1 MWEIF
6 LELIVMV
13 DAVQER
19 DYNSDAL
26 GIVLLEFIYLFIFKE
41 FQPMTS
47 APDKNPRSLIQPLE
61 TLPVELTGTYYFLN
75 LYCFIYM
82 VQNYFHWS
90 ILAQKLISCWILT

>member
-26 GIVLLEFIYLFIFKE
+26 GIVLLEFILFHIYGAKLF
-41 FQPMTS
+41 
-47 APDKNPRSLIQPLE
+47 SLEHFGSKIDIMLDINMM
-61 TLPVELTGTYYFLN
+61 LLF
-75 LYCFIYM
+75 
-82 VQNYFHWS
+82 
-90 ILAQKLISCWILT
+90 

>member
-26 GIVLLEFIYLFIFKE
+26 GIVLLEFFFFFFFRE
-41 FQPMTS
+41 FQPMAS
-47 APDKNPRSLIQPLE
+47 APDKYSLSSDQDINQ
-61 TLPVELTGTYYFLN
+61 F
-75 LYCFIYM
+75 
-82 VQNYFHWS
+82 
-90 ILAQKLISCWILT
+90 

>member
-47 APDKNPRSLIQPLE
+47 APDKRSLSSNQDINQ
-61 TLPVELTGTYYFLN
+61 F
-75 LYCFIYM
+75 
-82 VQNYFHWS
+82 
-90 ILAQKLISCWILT
+90 

>member
-26 GIVLLEFIYLFIFKE
+26 GIVLLEFFFFFLESFNLWR
-41 FQPMTS
+41 PL
-47 APDKNPRSLIQPLE
+47 LI
-61 TLPVELTGTYYFLN
+61 
-75 LYCFIYM
+75 
-82 VQNYFHWS
+82 S
-90 ILAQKLISCWILT
+90 ILYHQTKTSINFSVGGD